1 MPRALLI
8 EDESTARA
16 DLRRKLAVHPEVE
29 IVGEAATVRAGRSL
43 LATANYELVFLDV
56 QLIGGDAFELIG
68 EVKPGAR
75 VIFATAFD
83 AFAVRAFEIN
93 ALDYLLKPV
102 APLRLA
108 QALQRFHVANDDA
121 PAVDEAGSGK
131 LRLDDTVYLRSGGV
145 ARFVAVGLISLISA
159 QDNYSEVRLVD
170 GGKIFLRKSLKA
182 WEACLPESHFM
193 RVHRTQIV
201 NLAKV
206 SSYTRDADE
215 HTLLVVEGVPEE
227 VSASRERWT
236 ELRARL
242 RELRPEP

>member
-8 EDESTARA
+8 EDESTARV

-68 EVKPGAR
+68 DVKPGAR

-108 QALQRFHVANDDA
+108 QALYTVAMLRCDDGRRSPEHGQA
-121 PAVDEAGSGK
+121 ACRGSW
-131 LRLDDTVYLRSGGV
+131 L
-145 ARFVAVGLISLISA
+145 
-159 QDNYSEVRLVD
+159 
-170 GGKIFLRKSLKA
+170 
-182 WEACLPESHFM
+182 
-193 RVHRTQIV
+193 
-201 NLAKV
+201 
-206 SSYTRDADE
+206 
-215 HTLLVVEGVPEE
+215 
-227 VSASRERWT
+227 
-236 ELRARL
+236 
-242 RELRPEP
+242 